1 MTPERNEDLAALLPW
16 YLNGT
21 LDEAERARVEGWLR
35 AAPERDAE
43 LAMWRAV
50 QADARIALPVPA
62 FDEVGWR
69 RLRTQLPGVRRNSWL
84 KVAAAASVLLI
95 AGLQTAILVR
105 DDAGVHRPLSE
116 TPLAD
121 HWQLRVR
128 FADSA
133 TLAEIGA
140 MLERH
145 DAQVVAGPSALGLYT
160 LAIPKHLAP
169 SSPQTLVEALQAEP
183 LIVEVTVAP

>member
-1 MTPERNEDLAALLPW
+1 MTPVSDEEPAALLPW

-21 LDEAERARVEGWLR
+21 LDATERERVEIWLR
-35 AAPERDAE
+35 AAPEREAE

-50 QADARIALPVPA
+50 QADARNALPAPA
-62 FDEVGWR
+62 FDELGWR
-69 RLRTQLPGVRRNSWL
+69 RLRAQLPAARSTPWL
-84 KVAAAASVLLI
+84 KLAVAASVLVI

-105 DDAGVHRPLSE
+105 DGAGVHRPLSE

-128 FADSA
+128 FVESA

-140 MLERH
+140 MLDRH
-145 DAQVVAGPSALGLYT
+145 DAQLVAGPSALGLYT
-160 LAIPKHLAP
+160 IAIPKHAAP
-169 SSPQTLVEALQAEP
+169 SAPQTLIDAMQAEP
-183 LIVEVTVAP
+183 LVLEVTVAP

>member
-1 MTPERNEDLAALLPW
+1 MTPERDDDPGSLLPW

-21 LDEAERARVEGWLR
+21 LTDAERERVETWLR
-35 AAPERDAE
+35 DAPERESE

-50 QADARIALPVPA
+50 QADARQASPAPA
-62 FDEVGWR
+62 FDELAWR
-69 RLRTQLPGVRRNSWL
+69 RLRNQLPGARRSSWL

-105 DDAGVHRPLSE
+105 EDPAVHRPLSE

-128 FADSA
+128 FVESA
-133 TLAEIGA
+133 TLAEISA

-145 DAQVVAGPSALGLYT
+145 DAQLVAGPSALGLYT
-160 LAIPKHLAP
+160 LAIPKQAAP
-169 SSPQTLVEALQAEP
+169 SSPQTLIEALKTEP
-183 LIVEVTVAP
+183 LVLEVSVAP